1 MGKVAGHIYSPPFA
15 ANYKKIRKLIRRI
28 YNIKKY
34 GFWNLTCLICNPK
47 CEKFQKSAFFSL
59 QKISIVLDKELS

>member
-15 ANYKKIRKLIRRI
+15 ANYKKFASLYGAYTIL
-28 YNIKKY
+28 KKY